1 MLNEEEFL
9 ETISKAIRTK
19 RNLKKLSCEKLA
31 ELSDVDYS
39 SLNLIENR
47 KQTPRSYTLYKI
59 LYALDIDILEKV
71 ENKENIS
78 EELINKIKLLDKA
91 SQCALLDFLNGFSLK
106 TK

>member
-1 MLNEEEFL
+1 MLTEAEFL
-9 ETISKAIRTK
+9 DIISKAIRNK
-19 RNLKKLSCEKLA
+19 RNSKKLSCEKLA
-31 ELSDVDYS
+31 ALSEVDYS

-71 ENKENIS
+71 DAKRNVKD
-78 EELINKIKLLDKA
+78 ELLHKIAQLDESA
-91 SQCALLDFLNGFSLK
+91 QHALLDFLNGFSLK